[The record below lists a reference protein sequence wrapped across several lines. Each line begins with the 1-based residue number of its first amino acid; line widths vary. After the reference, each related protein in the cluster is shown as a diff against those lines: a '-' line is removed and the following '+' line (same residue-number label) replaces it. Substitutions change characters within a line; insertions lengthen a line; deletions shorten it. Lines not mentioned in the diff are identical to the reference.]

1 MKSLKKEG
9 IKMKKLPKKCLTCI
23 HMEFFDDDCNLLMC
37 TDPSSEYEGLYV
49 DDNFVCD
56 LWMLNPN
63 IEEDAKQGC
72 W

>member
-1 MKSLKKEG
+1 
-9 IKMKKLPKKCLTCI
+9 MKKLPKKCLTCI
-23 HMEFFDDDCNLLMC
+23 HMEFLDDDCDLLMC
-37 TDPSSEYEGLYV
+37 VDPASEYEGLYV
-49 DDNFVCD
+49 DDDFVCD